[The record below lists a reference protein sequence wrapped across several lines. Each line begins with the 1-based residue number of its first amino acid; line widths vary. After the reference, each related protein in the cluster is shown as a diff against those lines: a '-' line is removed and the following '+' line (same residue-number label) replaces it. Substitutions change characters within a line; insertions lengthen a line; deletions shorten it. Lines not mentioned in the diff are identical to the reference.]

1 MECADLALPCPLFP
15 LLPLQWSCLHLQST
29 LVPTRHPPSQEGALL
44 HGFVASA
51 TPDAVF
57 VRFLGHVTGR
67 AGLSQLS
74 DTFVSDP
81 RRCFREGQSVR
92 AQVRGRGGR

>member
-1 MECADLALPCPLFP
+1 M
-15 LLPLQWSCLHLQST
+15 
-29 LVPTRHPPSQEGALL
+29 